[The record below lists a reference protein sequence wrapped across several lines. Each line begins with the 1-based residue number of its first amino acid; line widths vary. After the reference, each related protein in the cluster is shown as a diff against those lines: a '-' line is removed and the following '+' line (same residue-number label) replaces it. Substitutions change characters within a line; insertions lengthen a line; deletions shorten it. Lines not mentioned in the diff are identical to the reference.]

1 MRTSVRFI
9 GAAAVT
15 AGLMALGSPAFAS
28 GYGGYGDH
36 GGHHHGGGNDGIN
49 ILNDNNVS
57 VAPIQACGNNVAV
70 LGLAAPI
77 ASPQYTQCVN
87 APIVEGG

>member
-1 MRTSVRFI
+1 MRTSVRLI
-9 GAAAVT
+9 GAAAAT

-28 GYGGYGDH
+28 GHGDYGHNGGYYDD
-36 GGHHHGGGNDGIN
+36 GNDGIN

-70 LGLAAPI
+70 LGIAAPI

-87 APIVEGG
+87 APVVDAD